1 MAPEVSHTV
10 ESSRAEGEQANY
22 AGMMSNFVTGKPVE
36 IAPGL
41 ALLQLSL
48 VNVYFVG
55 MPGAADRNW
64 VLVDAAL
71 SFSAPWI
78 RKAAAER
85 FGPESRPAAIILTH
99 GHFDHVGALKD
110 LADDWDVPIYA
121 HPLEMPYITGRSSY
135 PPADPA
141 VGGGA
146 MAFLSRLYPRG
157 PINVSDRV
165 RELPRDGSVPY
176 MPGWR
181 WIPTPGHSP
190 GHVSF
195 FRDADRALIA
205 GDAFVTMKQESLFG
219 VLTRDRQVRRPPAY
233 YTVDWHQSFV
243 SVERL
248 ARLEPEV
255 AATGHGIPMF
265 GPEMRRQLWN
275 LVQSWEHNAVPSY
288 GRYVRRPAVMD
299 QNGVVSV
306 PPPVLD
312 RNFWAFA
319 NVGLMIGLAALLMKE

>member
-1 MAPEVSHTV
+1 MASTPARAT
-10 ESSRAEGEQANY
+10 ESSDPLIY
-22 AGMMSNFVTGKPVE
+22 SSMMGNLISGKPVE
-36 IAPGL
+36 VAPGV
-41 ALLQLSL
+41 AILQLSL

-55 MPGAADRNW
+55 EANAPDRSW
-64 VLVDAAL
+64 VLIDAGL

-85 FGPESRPAAIILTH
+85 FGAESRPAAIILTH
-99 GHFDHVGALKD
+99 GHFDHVGALID
-110 LADDWDVPIYA
+110 LAKEWDVPIYA

-146 MAFLSRLYPRG
+146 MAFLSSLYPRG
-157 PINVSDRV
+157 PIDVSDRI
-165 RELPRDGSVPY
+165 RELPPDGSVPY

-181 WIPTPGHSP
+181 WVPSPGHSP

-195 FRDADRALIA
+195 YRDNDRTLIA

-233 YTVDWHQSFV
+233 YTVDWYQARISA
-243 SVERL
+243 ERL

-255 AATGHGIPMF
+255 AATGHGIPMY
-265 GPEMRRQLWN
+265 GAEMRRQLWN
-275 LVQSWEHNAVPSY
+275 LVANWEHDATPSY

-299 QNGVVSV
+299 QSGVVSV
-306 PPPVLD
+306 PPPVPD
-312 RNFWAFA
+312 RNFWALA
-319 NVGLMIGLAALLMKE
+319 NVGLIVGLGLLFLSE